1 MRYRKVYGQSK
12 VTKCM
17 FCSKQATTTNE
28 QEIPVCIEHK
38 NSELNAFKC
47 ACGEYLD
54 LMNGKYGPFF
64 KCERCGIINMR
75 KALEMNEIK
84 DISKPVE
91 KVEKKESSVSEEDP
105 ENAEEIVMPGDPRY
119 FD

>member
-1 MRYRKVYGQSK
+1 
-12 VTKCM
+12 M
-17 FCSKQATTTNE
+17 FCSKQATTSNS

-38 NSELNAFKC
+38 NSVLNEFKC

-54 LMNGKYGPFF
+54 LMHGKYGVFF
-64 KCERCGIINMR
+64 KCERCGLINMR

-84 DISKPVE
+84 DLSKPVE
-91 KVEKKESSVSEEDP
+91 KKEEKPRSAQKSEISGTTKV
-105 ENAEEIVMPGDPRY
+105 EIVMPGDPRY